1 MVSGSQACCGWCLRG
16 PRWGE
21 SGAPGVGVS
30 ERRSQHPRIWAWGWF
45 PQNSTRTADTWKGE
59 GAAAE
64 KDLLPEDEMRAA
76 HPITSRLQ
84 RSHFGGYR

>member
-1 MVSGSQACCGWCLRG
+1 MRG
-16 PRWGE
+16 
-21 SGAPGVGVS
+21 
-30 ERRSQHPRIWAWGWF
+30 
-45 PQNSTRTADTWKGE
+45 KGE

-76 HPITSRLQ
+76 HPLTSRLQ